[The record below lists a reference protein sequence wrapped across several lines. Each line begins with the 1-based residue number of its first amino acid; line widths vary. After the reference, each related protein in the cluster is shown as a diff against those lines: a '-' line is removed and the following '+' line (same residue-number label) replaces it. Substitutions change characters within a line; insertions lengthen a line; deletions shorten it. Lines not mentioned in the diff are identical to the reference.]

1 LQTSHVTIE
10 QLSPGGIRM
19 HWIYLAI
26 LALLG
31 LTAMSAL
38 IQAPIL
44 NL

>member
-1 LQTSHVTIE
+1 LQTSQITIE

-26 LALLG
+26 IALLG
-31 LTAMSAL
+31 LTAMSAV
-38 IQAPIL
+38 IQAPVL